1 MNFVSIL
8 IIVKGLKMDLEQEI
22 FDDVLAETKV
32 YIPKDCDLSNEKNA
46 EEFTYGF
53 YDALKAME
61 SMMPLEIPDIS
72 HLITITDECDEL
84 EKAPSHCK
92 EVSFILPYTLD
103 TKVIREFEMGK
114 RDYLL
119 KHPDKKKPV
128 RYNFREINDVFK
140 IPGFDID
147 EFATAFYDTSLGKKI
162 KDVNSFD
169 NRVISKRRSSDLD
182 FDSFC
187 LILRDKTITLEDNK
201 SYLILETQCFDENSG
216 KVYECY
222 STIIVG
228 ELIYFKRTK
237 EGFVEKVVAQAKGV
251 EKEEHSI
258 LREIAKEYGFKGCV
272 CAWYIPCQ
280 EIIPV
285 EYSKLVLK

>member
-53 YDALKAME
+53 YDAQKAME
-61 SMMPLEIPDIS
+61 RMMPLEIPIKM
-72 HLITITDECDEL
+72 HLITITEECNNPQ
-84 EKAPSHCK
+84 KASSDCS
-92 EVSFILPYTLD
+92 ETSFILPYTLD

-119 KHPDKKKPV
+119 KHPDKKQPLK
-128 RYNFREINDVFK
+128 YDFRKIDDVFK

-147 EFATAFYDTSLGKKI
+147 DFTTGFYDTVQGKKI
-162 KDVNSFD
+162 KDVSYFD
-169 NRVISKRRSSDLD
+169 EKSISKRKPCDLD